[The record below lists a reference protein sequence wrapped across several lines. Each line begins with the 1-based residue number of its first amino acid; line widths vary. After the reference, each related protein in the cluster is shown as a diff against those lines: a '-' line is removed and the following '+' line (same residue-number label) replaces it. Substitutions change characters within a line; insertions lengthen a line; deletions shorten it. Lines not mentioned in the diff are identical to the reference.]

1 MFQPLWASLASAAV
15 GAGTWLYVAQVG
27 HRREAWDSELY
38 FVIALPLIGLS
49 AAVLS
54 GVVPSRFWRWA
65 MFPFAAQALVAFVQN
80 PTANLLPLGLI
91 TFGIMGVLCLVP
103 AAIGAAIGRKF
114 AR

>member
-27 HRREAWDSELY
+27 DRREAWDSEIY
-38 FVIALPLIGLS
+38 FVVALPLIGLT
-49 AAVLS
+49 AAVVS
-54 GVVPSRFWRWA
+54 GFVPSRFWRWA
-65 MFPFAAQALVAFVQN
+65 MFPFGAQALVAFAQD

-91 TFGIMGVLCLVP
+91 TFGIMGLLCSIP
-103 AAIGAAIGRKF
+103 AAIGAAIGRRF